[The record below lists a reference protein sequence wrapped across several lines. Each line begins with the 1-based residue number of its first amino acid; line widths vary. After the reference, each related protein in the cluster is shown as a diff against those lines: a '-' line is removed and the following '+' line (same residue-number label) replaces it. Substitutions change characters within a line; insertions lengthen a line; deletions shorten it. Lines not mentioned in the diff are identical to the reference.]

1 MRYYNACVY
10 DRNNN
15 LIRNAVID
23 VEDGRISDIHTCSG
37 IVPGENDY
45 DCKGLVVIPSFM
57 DSAVTLP
64 GKEVFKLFGLDL
76 SACNT
81 LDGYLQRISATNK
94 VEGIRGYGLNTFVVG
109 DDGAARI
116 KKLMDTMMPDR
127 PCYIYF
133 DDMTNIIVNKYILEE
148 AKKYIIVDRDM
159 VVDGLLDTYQIATL
173 KKLTNLFDFTQ
184 DELQLALLSFQY
196 TLLEKGITAIRV
208 LDTFGGEST
217 LKALQAL
224 AISGGWKIETV
235 LYVPCYPFDS
245 MEEIWNRCTL
255 YKEVEC
261 DNIHVMGITLTLD
274 GSIDSGQAAL
284 IQPYD
289 VDKEWYGDIIWN
301 RSKVQSV
308 IREYMPKGWDI
319 NINAYGD
326 RAVSF
331 ATDSLCSSKSHW
343 GSGKKIIT
351 HAYLMND
358 VDIQMCRD
366 NDITLCIEPNAVPYH
381 HTFYEGDSIMIGDR
395 TYLQYPVGRLMYAGV
410 RVVAGSNLPVQPEI
424 SPIDGIYKASH
435 RGGADDVTP
444 YQIMLSYG
452 TQAYNLFDIAD
463 DYGSIS
469 VGKKASFIL
478 IDKDIVNMREDL
490 ISDCRCLSTIAD
502 GDVLWV
508 DADNIAKWA
517 SE

>member
-217 LKALQAL
+217 MKALQAL
-224 AISGGWKIETV
+224 AISG
-235 LYVPCYPFDS
+235 
-245 MEEIWNRCTL
+245 
-255 YKEVEC
+255 
-261 DNIHVMGITLTLD
+261 
-274 GSIDSGQAAL
+274 
-284 IQPYD
+284 
-289 VDKEWYGDIIWN
+289 
-301 RSKVQSV
+301 
-308 IREYMPKGWDI
+308 
-319 NINAYGD
+319 
-326 RAVSF
+326 
-331 ATDSLCSSKSHW
+331 
-343 GSGKKIIT
+343 
-351 HAYLMND
+351 
-358 VDIQMCRD
+358 
-366 NDITLCIEPNAVPYH
+366 
-381 HTFYEGDSIMIGDR
+381 
-395 TYLQYPVGRLMYAGV
+395 VGR
-410 RVVAGSNLPVQPEI
+410 
-424 SPIDGIYKASH
+424 
-435 RGGADDVTP
+435 
-444 YQIMLSYG
+444 
-452 TQAYNLFDIAD
+452 
-463 DYGSIS
+463 
-469 VGKKASFIL
+469 
-478 IDKDIVNMREDL
+478 
-490 ISDCRCLSTIAD
+490 
-502 GDVLWV
+502 
-508 DADNIAKWA
+508 
-517 SE
+517 